1 MSKELS
7 FEEKLTKLEEIV
19 SELEQGNID
28 LDDAINKYTEAK
40 KLAKEVLR
48 TKEPIT
54 MDSMNSYERRLV
66 HNALANFK
74 GITSDSEGE
83 EPNRRIVIKPVE

>member
-28 LDDAINKYTEAK
+28 LDDAINKYTEAM
-40 KLAKEVLR
+40 KLAKECSKKLDDA
-48 TKEPIT
+48 TKAVNKIL
-54 MDSMNSYERRLV
+54 NSKGDLED
-66 HNALANFK
+66 FK
-74 GITSDSEGE
+74 ELEKE
-83 EPNRRIVIKPVE
+83 EE

>member
-28 LDDAINKYTEAK
+28 LDDAINKYTEAM
-40 KLAKEVLR
+40 KLAKECSKKLDDA
-48 TKEPIT
+48 TKAVNKIL
-54 MDSMNSYERRLV
+54 NSDGKLEDFKE
-66 HNALANFK
+66 LAKADTN
-74 GITSDSEGE
+74 
-83 EPNRRIVIKPVE
+83 

>member
-28 LDDAINKYTEAK
+28 LDDAINKYTEAMKIAKECSK
-40 KLAKEVLR
+40 KLDDATKAVNKILNADGKLEDFKELE
-48 TKEPIT
+48 KE
-54 MDSMNSYERRLV
+54 
-66 HNALANFK
+66 
-74 GITSDSEGE
+74 E
-83 EPNRRIVIKPVE
+83 E